1 VLARVTAPFDD
12 YRALLRRQGYAS
24 FAATV
29 FVSRVTGAMFTVT
42 GVLLVLERTG
52 SAPLAGLTS
61 AAAVIPGAISG
72 PLLGAWL
79 DVVAR
84 RRVLV
89 VVDQLLSAVALV
101 ALVLL
106 AGHAPNWTL
115 PVVTVL
121 YSITRPFSVGTFF
134 SALAELAGME
144 LLGPASAVEA
154 SSLNLAFIVGPGLA
168 GVLAGASGAARVVL
182 LQAVATVI
190 VALLIARNPAFEARS
205 QDRAEGVSHALR
217 TGLRALAREPVL
229 RATSIAVTLAAAGW
243 GFMVVGFPLLAAQ
256 SLHAGAPAGGYLWA
270 AIGAGSILGTV
281 AISGSRSLQRVAIS
295 YLTLGI
301 SALAWPLAHSLPL
314 GVALVGLTGFLEGP
328 AFSGTIAIRQ
338 RETPPAVRAQ
348 VLTTMSS
355 LGLIASALG
364 AAIGGALHSPG
375 ASILAFLAVNV
386 LAALAALSAASA
398 ATSKPPPAPEPPPP
412 VR

>member
-1 VLARVTAPFDD
+1 VLPRVTAPFDS

-52 SAPLAGLTS
+52 SATLAGLTS
-61 AAAVIPGAISG
+61 AAAVLPGAVSG

-89 VVDQLLSAVALV
+89 VLDQLLSAVALV

-115 PVVTVL
+115 PAVAVL
-121 YSITRPFSVGTFF
+121 YSVTRPFSMGTFF

-154 SSLNLAFIVGPGLA
+154 SSLNLAFIVGPGVA
-168 GVLAGASGAARVVL
+168 GVLAGASGAATVVL
-182 LQAVATVI
+182 IQAAATVI
-190 VALLIARNPAFEARS
+190 VAVLIARNPAFEARS
-205 QDRAEGVSHALR
+205 QDRADGVADALR

-229 RATSIAVTLAAAGW
+229 RATTVAVTLAVCGW
-243 GFMVVGFPLLAAQ
+243 GFMAVGFPLYAAR
-256 SLHAGAPAGGYLWA
+256 SLHAGAHAGGYLWA

-281 AISGSRSLQRVAIS
+281 AISGGRSLQRVAIS

-301 SALAWPLAHSLPL
+301 SALAWPLAHSLAL

-355 LGLIASALG
+355 LGLIAASLG
-364 AAIGGALHSPG
+364 AAIGGALHSMD
-375 ASILAFLAVNV
+375 ASILAFLVVNV
-386 LAALAALSAASA
+386 LAAVAALSGA
-398 ATSKPPPAPEPPPP
+398 ATRKQPPAPAPPPQA
-412 VR
+412 R

>member
-1 VLARVTAPFDD
+1 MLTRVTTPLAS
-12 YRALLRRQGYAS
+12 YRALLRRPGYAS

-29 FVSRVTGAMFTVT
+29 FLSRVTGAMFTVT

-52 SAPLAGLTS
+52 SAALAGLTS
-61 AAAVIPGAISG
+61 AAAVLPGAVSG

-89 VVDQLLSAVALV
+89 VVDQLLSALALV
-101 ALVLL
+101 SLVLL
-106 AGHAPNWTL
+106 AGHGPNWTL
-115 PVVTVL
+115 PLVAVL
-121 YSITRPFSVGTFF
+121 YSITRPFSMGTFF
-134 SALAELAGME
+134 SALAELAGVE
-144 LLGPASAVEA
+144 LLGPASALEA

-168 GVLAGASGAARVVL
+168 GVLAGASGAAEVVL
-182 LQAVATVI
+182 LQAAAAVI
-190 VALLIARNPAFEARS
+190 VAVLIACNPAFEARP
-205 QDRAEGVSHALR
+205 QDRAEGVADALR
-217 TGLRALAREPVL
+217 TGLGALAHDAVL
-229 RATSIAVTLAAAGW
+229 RATSVATTLAASGW
-243 GFMVVGFPLLAAQ
+243 GLMVVGFPLLAAR
-256 SLHAGAPAGGYLWA
+256 SLHAGAHAGGYLWA

-301 SALAWPLAHSLPL
+301 SALAWPLAHSLVL

-348 VLTTMSS
+348 VLTTMAS
-355 LGLIASALG
+355 LGLVASSLG
-364 AAIGGALHSPG
+364 AAIGGALHSPD
-375 ASILAFLAVNV
+375 ASILAFLVVN
-386 LAALAALSAASA
+386 ALAAFAALSGAS
-398 ATSKPPPAPEPPPP
+398 TSRSPPAPEPPPP
-412 VR
+412 AR